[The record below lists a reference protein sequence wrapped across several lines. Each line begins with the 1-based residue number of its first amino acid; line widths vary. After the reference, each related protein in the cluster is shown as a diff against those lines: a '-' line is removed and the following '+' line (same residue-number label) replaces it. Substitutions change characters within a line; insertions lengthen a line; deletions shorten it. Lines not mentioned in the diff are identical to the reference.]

1 MTSLSAGQVTE
12 IVSPSGI
19 TYSIAA
25 SLTFIERANAQADL
39 VALARSHPLSPS
51 EVVEARRAALTR
63 LAPPDLADLLATL
76 DEFDGLPM
84 GEPVP
89 DSLSRA
95 VRRAET
101 VAMADAVYAEM
112 QARNHR
118 HAQLTPYVAA
128 RWGLRGYTAPQG
140 ANIPPFRRGAQGVP
154 DDILQALPPDDISL
168 IGWPI
173 WSGSHVDRGAE
184 KNSEAPSPSPE
195 SL

>member
-12 IVSPSGI
+12 IVSPSGF
-19 TYSIAA
+19 TYSIAV

-51 EVVEARRAALTR
+51 EVVEARRGALTR

-76 DEFDGLPM
+76 DEFDKLAM
-84 GEPVP
+84 GEAVP
-89 DSLSRA
+89 DTLSRA

-101 VAMADAVYAEM
+101 VAMSDALYAEM

-140 ANIPPFRRGAQGVP
+140 ANIPPVRRGAQGVP
-154 DDILQALPPDDISL
+154 DAILEALPPDDISL

-173 WSGSHVDRGAE
+173 WSGSHLDRGAE